1 MRSKIAAIAAGAALA
16 LVLSGCSGS
25 ATPSESSDGPLEI
38 SFLTGSAEGTG
49 SAFTMQTLVDDYGN
63 DATLSMD
70 YLGADM
76 DQKIQLMASQDA
88 LPTFFQVGTPS
99 QIVELY
105 ETGKIIDLEP
115 VLEELGVLDKL
126 NPLSVDIIKNL
137 YGGHL
142 VGLPLEVA
150 IEGFWYNEQIFAD
163 NDIEIPETWDDL
175 AAAAE
180 KLQAAGIQPF
190 ATAGKAGWPVTR
202 LISGYISRDVGP
214 DALPAAA
221 AGDAAFTDPEYVAGA
236 QVISDFA
243 AAGYFGEAPDALE
256 YAPAEDQFLQ
266 GNAAIYYMG
275 SWAISSFEDEER
287 NQIGADNIGW
297 FPVPNVDGGAGDS
310 AQTPANVGLPM
321 AVTAKT
327 LTPQVKEFLKYL
339 VENYGDVAMENLDLI
354 TGFATDKA
362 PESELVAE
370 TLERV
375 NSTTES
381 IGWFESSQSSKG
393 TTASQEGATA
403 LIGGSLTAED
413 FMAQVQAAQ

>member
-1 MRSKIAAIAAGAALA
+1 MRSKIAFIAAGAAVVLA
-16 LVLSGCSGS
+16 LSGCAGS
-25 ATPSESSDGPLEI
+25 SSPSESADGPLEI

-49 SAFTMQTLVDDYGN
+49 SAFTMDKLVTDYGN

-88 LPTFFQVGTPS
+88 LPTFFQVGTPA

-105 ETGKIIDLEP
+105 ESGKIVDLEP
-115 VLEELGVLDKL
+115 VLEELGVLDNL
-126 NPLSVDIIKNL
+126 NPLSVDIIKNT
-137 YGGHL
+137 YGGKL

-150 IEGFWYNEQIFAD
+150 IEGFWYNKQIFAD
-163 NDIEIPETWDDL
+163 NGIEIPETWDDL
-175 AAAAE
+175 EAAAA
-180 KLQAAGIQPF
+180 KLEAAGIQPF
-190 ATAGKAGWPVTR
+190 ATAGKPGWPVTR
-202 LISGYISRDVGP
+202 LISGYIQRDVGP
-214 DALPAAA
+214 DALKDVA
-221 AGDAAFTDPEYVAGA
+221 AGEAAFTDPEYVAGA
-236 QVISDFA
+236 QKIADWA
-243 AAGYFGEAPDALE
+243 AAGYFGEAPDALD
-256 YAPAEDQFLQ
+256 YAPAEDEFLQ
-266 GNAAIYYMG
+266 GKAAIYYMG
-275 SWAISSFEDEER
+275 SWAISSFEDAER
-287 NQIGADNIGW
+287 SQLGDDNVGW

-354 TGFATDKA
+354 TGFATEVEPKS
-362 PESELVAE
+362 PLVAE

-375 NSTTES
+375 NETTDS

-393 TTASQEGATA
+393 TTSSQEGATA
-403 LIGGSLTAED
+403 LVGGTLTAEQ
-413 FMAQVQAAQ
+413 FMEQVQAAQ